1 MKGTQMRE
9 IITKIRN
16 SIKEI
21 ITTIIEIVAVAAIA
35 IGAGINWG
43 FGTGLIVAGVLTL
56 IMSYLLSLE
65 VTE

>member
-1 MKGTQMRE
+1 MRE

-21 ITTIIEIVAVAAIA
+21 ITTIIELGAVAAIS

-56 IMSYLLSLE
+56 IMSYLVSLE

>member
-1 MKGTQMRE
+1 MRE
-9 IITKIRN
+9 IITKIRS

-21 ITTIIEIVAVAAIA
+21 ITTVIEIAAVASIA
-35 IGAGINWG
+35 IGSGINWG

-56 IMSYLLSLE
+56 IMSYLVSLE

>member
-1 MKGTQMRE
+1 MRE
-9 IITKIRN
+9 IITKIRS

-21 ITTIIEIVAVAAIA
+21 ITTIIEISAVAAIA

-56 IMSYLLSLE
+56 IMSYLVSLE

>member
-9 IITKIRN
+9 IITKILTN
-16 SIKEI
+16 IKEI
-21 ITTIIEIVAVAAIA
+21 VTTLIEIAAGSAIA

-43 FGTGLIVAGVLTL
+43 IGTGLIVGGIITLTL
-56 IMSYLLSLE
+56 SYLVSLE

>member
-1 MKGTQMRE
+1 MRE
-9 IITKIRN
+9 IITKIRS

-21 ITTIIEIVAVAAIA
+21 ITTIVELCAVASIS

-56 IMSYLLSLE
+56 IMSYLVSLE

>member
-9 IITKIRN
+9 IITKIRS

-21 ITTIIEIVAVAAIA
+21 ITTIIELGAVAAIA

-56 IMSYLLSLE
+56 IMSYLVSLE

>member
-1 MKGTQMRE
+1 MRE

-21 ITTIIEIVAVAAIA
+21 ITTIIELGAVAAIA
-35 IGAGINWG
+35 IGSGINWG

-56 IMSYLLSLE
+56 IMSYLVSLE